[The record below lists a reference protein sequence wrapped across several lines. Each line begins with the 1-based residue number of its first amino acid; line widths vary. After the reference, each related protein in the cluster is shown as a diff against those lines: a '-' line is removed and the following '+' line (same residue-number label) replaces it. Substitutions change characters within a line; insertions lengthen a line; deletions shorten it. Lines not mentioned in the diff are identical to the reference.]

1 MDTRRWSLAQVAERS
16 GAKPRSLQ
24 LWADGGVIE
33 TTPDTDRAGTGV
45 HRQFQTCELQIAALL
60 VPLAETGMP
69 IGVLREFAKIM
80 RTAIVA
86 KETGL
91 HRASFAPRSATPG
104 IKALVEHMRDH
115 REIIGALARAERGEG
130 RNYLALAHVPDSI
143 WAHVATDAASPV
155 CIDPD
160 RDFAE
165 ADLPKSAA
173 IIILDLTKILGKLAD

>member
-60 VPLAETGMP
+60 VPLAETGM
-69 IGVLREFAKIM
+69 

-115 REIIGALARAERGEG
+115 REIIDALARAERGEG

-173 IIILDLTKILGKLAD
+173 IIILDLTKILGKLTD